1 MMENRELKTA
11 MLLLETIV
19 AMGNITVLL
28 LHQFFFFYCRHFI
41 FSVAYLRVLSHET
54 DLRLGGAYA
63 NVPETEFFLRARLTH
78 IPLMGI
84 EMLGVTVL

>member
-28 LHQFFFFYCRHFI
+28 LH
-41 FSVAYLRVLSHET
+41 
-54 DLRLGGAYA
+54 
-63 NVPETEFFLRARLTH
+63 
-78 IPLMGI
+78 
-84 EMLGVTVL
+84 